1 MYTILIFF
9 AVLDEGIG
17 MEPIGNLSDR
27 EEEVVQLLLE
37 GKSNKLIAAALGI
50 SERTVE
56 FHLTNIYAKYQVSS
70 RTELIL
76 KLRESTVASQGQD
89 SENRVR
95 LNLRSWAESI
105 KVAVSKIGKEFNVEN
120 SVNTQAPGAATSMTF
135 FEAIRA
141 CFRQYAEFNGR
152 ASRSE
157 FWWFFLFVVLVASA
171 LALLHEVASSMFL
184 ITVLLPLL
192 AAGAR
197 RLRDTG
203 RSAWWLLFLL
213 APVGGI
219 VVLSIFWAMPPIQP
233 LPDDTLTV

>member
-1 MYTILIFF
+1 MKL
-9 AVLDEGIG
+9 V
-17 MEPIGNLSDR
+17 
-27 EEEVVQLLLE
+27 LE
-37 GKSNKLIAAALGI
+37 GKSNKLIATMLGI

-76 KLRESTVASQGQD
+76 KLRESTVANQGQV
-89 SENRVR
+89 SENRDM
-95 LNLRSWAESI
+95 LNLRSWAESLRE
-105 KVAVSKIGKEFNVEN
+105 AVSKIGKEFNVEN
-120 SVNTQAPGAATSMTF
+120 TLNTQAPGAEPSMTF
-135 FEAIRA
+135 FEAIRT

-152 ASRSE
+152 ASRAE

-171 LALLHEVASSMFL
+171 LALVHEVASSIFL
-184 ITVLLPLL
+184 IAVLLPLL
-192 AAGAR
+192 AVGAR

-203 RSAWWLLFLL
+203 KSVWWLLFLL

-219 VVLSIFWAMPPIQP
+219 VVLSIFWAMPPVQP